1 MSKAGTTGTCNIDED
16 WKTNFEKLLND
27 RSFAYEEVERGQNYL
42 RENHTS
48 SILLNKWD
56 EAIASAVG

>member
-1 MSKAGTTGTCNIDED
+1 MSKAGTTGTCFVDED

-27 RSFAYEEVERGQNYL
+27 RNFAYDEVKRGQIYL
-42 RENHTS
+42 RENHTR

-56 EAIASAVG
+56 EAIASALG